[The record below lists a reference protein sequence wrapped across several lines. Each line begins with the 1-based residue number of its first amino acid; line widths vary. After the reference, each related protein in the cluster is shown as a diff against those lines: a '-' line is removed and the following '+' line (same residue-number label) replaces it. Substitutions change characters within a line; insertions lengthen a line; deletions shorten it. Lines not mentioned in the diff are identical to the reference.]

1 MSLRIDTAEWISGSL
16 IIGETGLGVLGSA
29 IPSTGDNGAGY
40 AYNDLSIPAD
50 ATKEICGRITT
61 WPSSGTLFAYED
73 TSFEFSGAADGAY
86 SFAYQ
91 LYVDGVATGSPQT
104 VTLTVG
110 VVNGVSSGTPAAL
123 SISAATASAVGT
135 LVGNGVAS
143 GSPSVLSISA
153 VSAIGTGTSA
163 GNGVGIGS
171 PHAVTIS
178 AANASAVGT
187 AQANGIAS
195 GSPSSLSIVAPGAI
209 AGMFVYTRAPRG
221 SNSSIVKAKTSR
233 PANIGGSRAVASNV
247 TRH

>member
-1 MSLRIDTAEWISGSL
+1 MSLRIDTSEWISGSL
-16 IIGETGLGVLGSA
+16 IIGETGLGVLGSV

-40 AYNDLSIPAD
+40 AYNDLSLPAD
-50 ATKEICGRITT
+50 AGKEICGRITT
-61 WPSSGTLFAYED
+61 WPSAGTLFAYED
-73 TSFEFSGAADGAY
+73 TSFEFSGAPDGAY

-110 VVNGVSSGTPAAL
+110 VVNGASVGTPAAL
-123 SISAATASAVGT
+123 SLNAATASAVGT
-135 LVGNGVAS
+135 SVGNGVAS
-143 GSPSVLSISA
+143 GSPSVLSILA

-163 GNGVGIGS
+163 GNGVGVGS
-171 PHAVTIS
+171 PYSVTIS

-187 AQANGIAS
+187 TQANGAAS

-209 AGMFVYTRAPRG
+209 AGAFVYVRAPSG
-221 SNSSIVKAKTSR
+221 SGPSLIYANTKR
-233 PANIGGSRAVASNV
+233 PANIGG